1 MSIFDQVSSMLGS
14 QGEGP
19 GSNALLS
26 GAMEMLS
33 NHPGGVQG
41 LASAFEQSGLGHLA
55 SSWIGNGENLPVS
68 ADQIKSVLG
77 DERVSEFASKL
88 GISPDTA
95 AGHLAQLLPGL
106 VDKLSP
112 QGQVSAGEGGDLM
125 STGMGLLGGLFGKGT
140 AA

>member
-19 GSNALLS
+19 GGNALLS
-26 GAMEMLS
+26 GAMELLS
-33 NHPGGVQG
+33 NHPGGASG
-41 LASAFEQSGLGHLA
+41 LASAFEQNGLGHLA

-68 ADQIKSVLG
+68 ADHIKAVLC

-88 GISPDTA
+88 GTSPDTA
-95 AGHLAQLLPGL
+95 AGHLSEILPGL

-112 QGQVSAGEGGDLM
+112 QGQAPADEGSDLM
-125 STGMGLLGGLFGKGT
+125 STGMGLLSGLFGKGT
-140 AA
+140 SA